1 MISLSI
7 VKAEVLETAIK
18 KEGTNKQITSLE
30 RQEKEKR
37 LSQQSQFE
45 QLPHF

>member
-18 KEGTNKQITSLE
+18 KEGTNKQCNTQISDIE
-30 RQEKEKR
+30 AAI
-37 LSQQSQFE
+37 LSD
-45 QLPHF
+45 LY